1 MAVKAKRKK
10 IIIAALSALG
20 CVLSHLGAMA
30 ADAVAATDSDIGKV
44 IGADGV
50 VYASVADAED
60 AQTTAYAMIA
70 YINNAGSFGL
80 AIAVG
85 DADGPCAWD
94 DAKYAATSWAAA
106 RPAGFGSWR
115 LLSAD
120 EWFTI
125 FRECYGYSEGSDY
138 YDYGS
143 FRDFLTSCGA
153 ADMQDG
159 SYWTCDEVSA
169 SEVRT
174 CDFSHYNYDRFANTP
189 KTERSYVRLC
199 LEFSLPSD
207 TAGRTGDC
215 RWEFDVDTQTLT
227 ISGNGAMA
235 DYASQDWAPWHEH
248 LKASITNV
256 VIESGVEN
264 VGDCAFYECSAL
276 TGVSMPNTVTNIG
289 EGAFYRC
296 NSLRDFAVPQN
307 LVSIGNAAFYQCS
320 ALTTFTLPATVAS
333 IGTDV
338 FMSCDGIAD
347 VYCHPDPANL
357 SWEDAT
363 RDFKSNG
370 ETFIHVND
378 GQIAD
383 YEDKFKAVV
392 RGTFIG
398 DASSIPYGVWAEKCG
413 FTVSSGGVKL
423 DEIAF
428 GSQTSIPISDG
439 VSVQG
444 WFGYSDGSAKK
455 VFSLSTEYEAYG
467 KTWAAAFSQIET
479 WQGALSGGKAVLRL
493 PSADEL
499 KRFLSGCGGSAYTE
513 DLYDGMLFSPGA
525 LDEKFNNTAIWTSTE
540 DGEGN
545 AWVYAYGEPGGWR
558 FTKRAKTATA
568 GVLALIVLD
577 VYSPGWALCDK
588 SDGIANVF
596 RYAFDKPTGDFHDE
610 PLIDISFDLAGNPVI
625 KTPKVVNTTGFA
637 YRVESARDPAF
648 SRIVGS
654 KSLGSGSVTFD
665 KSDEPRFFRLT
676 ATAR

>member
-1 MAVKAKRKK
+1 
-10 IIIAALSALG
+10 
-20 CVLSHLGAMA
+20 
-30 ADAVAATDSDIGKV
+30 
-44 IGADGV
+44 
-50 VYASVADAED
+50 
-60 AQTTAYAMIA
+60 
-70 YINNAGSFGL
+70 
-80 AIAVG
+80 
-85 DADGPCAWD
+85 
-94 DAKYAATSWAAA
+94 
-106 RPAGFGSWR
+106 
-115 LLSAD
+115 
-120 EWFTI
+120 
-125 FRECYGYSEGSDY
+125 
-138 YDYGS
+138 
-143 FRDFLTSCGA
+143 
-153 ADMQDG
+153 MQ
-159 SYWTCDEVSA
+159 SNQYWTCNEASA
-169 SEVRT
+169 SEARI
-174 CDFSHYNYDRFANTP
+174 CDFTYSAESAIFDNKE
-189 KTERSYVRLC
+189 KTESACVRLC

-320 ALTTFTLPATVAS
+320 ALTTLTLPGTVAS